1 MPATPT
7 STWRRWARTRR
18 AAADWFKQGMDK
30 LIDALTR
37 LYLAPEAVTREA
49 LAQHLQGKTT
59 LAIQLTTADKLTR
72 ALAIPFRKLAF
83 AAEGRHWTR
92 LCEVANAIQG
102 ELGLPAPAVSIDGA
116 SAYYLWLSLETPV
129 PTARAQDFLAALR
142 QAYFPEIELAPDA
155 ATAPVYLPPCLNP
168 RSGKWVAFIHPGMGA
183 SFADESGL
191 EMAPPVAGQVA
202 FLEGLDSIGAAQFEA
217 ALDKLQRGKGA
228 LPAVPVA
235 PAVTQAPA
243 AAAAAAAVLE
253 TTVPAHHAPA
263 GGVSAAQPLA
273 APEGLLL
280 KDATLEDI
288 VRYLHSKN
296 IEPTFRHLLPK

>member
-1 MPATPT
+1 MAHSVNT
-7 STWRRWARTRR
+7 
-18 AAADWFKQGMDK
+18 

-37 LYLAPEAVTREA
+37 LYLAPEALTREA

-59 LAIQLTTADKLTR
+59 LAIKLTTADNLTR

-83 AAEGRHWTR
+83 AAEGQHWTR
-92 LCEVANAIQG
+92 LCEVANALQG

-129 PTARAQDFLAALR
+129 PTSRAQVFLAALK

-168 RSGKWVAFIHPGMGA
+168 RTGKWAAFIHPGMGA

-191 EMAPPVAGQVA
+191 EMMPPVAGQVA

-217 ALDKLQRGKGA
+217 ALDKLQQGKG
-228 LPAVPVA
+228 AVPVA
-235 PAVTQAPA
+235 PAVAAPVVAPA
-243 AAAAAAAVLE
+243 AS
-253 TTVPAHHAPA
+253 PALDSAPA
-263 GGVSAAQPLA
+263 AHPVAAL
-273 APEGLLL
+273 EGLLL
-280 KDATLEDI
+280 RDATLEDI
-288 VRYLHSKN
+288 VRFLHSKN

>member
-1 MPATPT
+1 
-7 STWRRWARTRR
+7 
-18 AAADWFKQGMDK
+18 MDK
-30 LIDALTR
+30 LIEALTR
-37 LYLAPEAVTREA
+37 LYLAPEALTRET
-49 LAQHLQGKTT
+49 LAQHLLGKTT
-59 LAIQLTTADKLTR
+59 LAIKLTTADNLTR

-83 AAEGRHWTR
+83 ASEGQHWTR
-92 LCEVANAIQG
+92 LCEVANALQG

-142 QAYFPEIELAPDA
+142 QAYFPETEIAPDA

-168 RSGKWVAFIHPGMGA
+168 RTGKWAAFIHPGMGA
-183 SFADESGL
+183 SFADDAGL

-217 ALDKLQRGKGA
+217 ALGKLQGRGA
-228 LPAVPVA
+228 ANQVAVVRAAVSAAVPATVPALVA
-235 PAVTQAPA
+235 PATQA
-243 AAAAAAAVLE
+243 
-253 TTVPAHHAPA
+253 
-263 GGVSAAQPLA
+263 A

-288 VRYLHSKN
+288 VKFLHAKN
-296 IEPTFRHLLPK
+296 IEPTFRHLMPK

>member
-1 MPATPT
+1 MNEG
-7 STWRRWARTRR
+7 RV
-18 AAADWFKQGMDK
+18 DK
-30 LIDALTR
+30 LIDELTR

-49 LAQHLQGKTT
+49 LAQHLLGKTT
-59 LAIQLTTADKLTR
+59 LAIKLTTADNLTR

-83 AAEGRHWTR
+83 ASEGQHWTR
-92 LCEVANAIQG
+92 LCEVANVLQG

-116 SAYYLWLSLETPV
+116 SAYYLWLSLDTPV

-142 QAYFPEIELAPDA
+142 LAYFPETELAPDA

-168 RSGKWVAFIHPGMGA
+168 RTGKWAAFIHPGMGA

-191 EMAPPVAGQVA
+191 EMAPPVVGQAA

-217 ALDKLQRGKGA
+217 ALGKLQQKSG
-228 LPAVPVA
+228 
-235 PAVTQAPA
+235 
-243 AAAAAAAVLE
+243 
-253 TTVPAHHAPA
+253 APA
-263 GGVSAAQPLA
+263 GAPSAAPVLPAPPAEGPPAVQA
-273 APEGLLL
+273 APLQEGLLL

-288 VRYLHSKN
+288 VRFLHAKN